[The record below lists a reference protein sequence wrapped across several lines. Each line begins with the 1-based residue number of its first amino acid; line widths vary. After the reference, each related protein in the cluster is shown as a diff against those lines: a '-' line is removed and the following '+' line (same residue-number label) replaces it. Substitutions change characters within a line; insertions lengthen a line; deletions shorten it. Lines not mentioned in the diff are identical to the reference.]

1 MRNVKRILVSEGI
14 LTALMGGGLSSAIST
29 IGQVIIEAFA

>member
-14 LTALMGGGLSSAIST
+14 LTALMGVLSSAIST
-29 IGQVIIEAFA
+29 TGQMFIVAFA

>member
-14 LTALMGGGLSSAIST
+14 LTALMGGLSSAIST